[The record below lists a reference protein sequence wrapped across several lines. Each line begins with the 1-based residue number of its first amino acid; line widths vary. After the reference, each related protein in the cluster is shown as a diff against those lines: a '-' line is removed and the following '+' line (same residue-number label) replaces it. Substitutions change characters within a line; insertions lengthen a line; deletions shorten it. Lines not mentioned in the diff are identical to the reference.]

1 MDEIAE
7 IKDTDFYLKMRN
19 QQTRQAVYYQRLIM
33 AGIEEIKDT
42 DFYLTMRNQQ
52 ISQAINYE
60 WATKAER
67 AEMEAINVT

>member
-19 QQTRQAVYYQRLIM
+19 QQTRQAVYYQQLIM

-52 ISQAINYE
+52 MSGN
-60 WATKAER
+60 KL
-67 AEMEAINVT
+67 